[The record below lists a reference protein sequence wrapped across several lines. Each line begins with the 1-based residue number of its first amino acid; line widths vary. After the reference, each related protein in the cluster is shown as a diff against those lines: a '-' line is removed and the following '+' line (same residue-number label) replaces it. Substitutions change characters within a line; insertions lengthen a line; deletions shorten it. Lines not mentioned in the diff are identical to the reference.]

1 MKKKRLLWN
10 KSSVRYKGSRKW
22 HTKAQRSRQQKMK
35 NGFAEIRKPIKK
47 KTKTT
52 TETKATKVV
61 VVVLERRLDTN
72 PTGLTHKCE

>member
-1 MKKKRLLWN
+1 
-10 KSSVRYKGSRKW
+10 
-22 HTKAQRSRQQKMK
+22 MK

-61 VVVLERRLDTN
+61 VGVLERRLDTN
-72 PTGLTHKCE
+72 STGLTHKCE